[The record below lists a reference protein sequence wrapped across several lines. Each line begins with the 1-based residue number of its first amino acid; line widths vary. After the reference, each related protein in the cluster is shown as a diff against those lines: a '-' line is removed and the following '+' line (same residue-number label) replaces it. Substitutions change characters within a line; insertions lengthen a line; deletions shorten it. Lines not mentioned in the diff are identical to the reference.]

1 MSAKAHGRE
10 SGLLLGL
17 DGGSAKTAGVIV
29 TSEGR
34 VLAQTRGP
42 ASAIIGAPSAEAS
55 SVLRS
60 IVDALC
66 SQADVSRDDIS
77 SCGVGLSGIDFDD
90 ELPVQYPGIA
100 AALGLPEERVI
111 LVNDAIVALWGATE
125 APAATLFQ
133 HGSGFTGAYR
143 AQHGREILFD
153 HLGVAS
159 CFDMRQEVIRLVAR
173 MVNGMAKPTPL
184 KEKILAYFGI
194 EDEEQY
200 CEAIYRGRVASER
213 RRNTPPL
220 VFSAW
225 LEGDPA
231 AADLVNG
238 AIGDYARAAK
248 AMIARTGSLS
258 PDVRFGGGVI
268 AQAPEQFWRSLA
280 AAVKETHPGVTVKP
294 PDLPP
299 EFGGAVMA
307 GHQIGLDPVQLFQG
321 LRVGLQDAREESR

>member
-34 VLAQTRGP
+34 VRAQRRGP
-42 ASAIIGAPSAEAS
+42 ASAIVGAPSAGAS
-55 SVLRS
+55 SVLSS

-66 SQADVSRDDIS
+66 SQADASRDDIS
-77 SCGVGLSGIDFDD
+77 SCGIGLSGIDFDD
-90 ELPVQYPGIA
+90 ELPVQHPGIA
-100 AALGLPEERVI
+100 AALGLPEERII

-125 APAATLFQ
+125 APAATLYQ

-143 AQHGREILFD
+143 AQHGGEILFD

-159 CFDMRQEVIRLVAR
+159 CFDVRQEVVTLVAR
-173 MVNGMAKPTPL
+173 MINGMAEPTPL
-184 KEKILAYFGI
+184 KEKILAHFGI
-194 EDEEQY
+194 EEQEQY
-200 CEAIYRGRVASER
+200 CEAIYRGRVARER

-220 VFSAW
+220 IFSAW

-231 AADLVNG
+231 AADLVTG
-238 AIGDYARAAK
+238 AIADYARAAK
-248 AMIARTGSLS
+248 AMIAATGSQS
-258 PDVRFGGGVI
+258 PDVTFGGGVI

-280 AAVKETHPGVTVKP
+280 TAVQEMYPRVAVKP

-307 GHQIGLDPVQLFQG
+307 GHQVGLDPAQLFRG
-321 LRVGLQDAREESR
+321 LRVGLQNAREESA